1 MRDNFEDIGI
11 SDDFMFGTVMRN
23 PEYCKPFL
31 ETVLGIQIEKIV
43 YPSSQK
49 VIDLTL
55 DARSVR
61 LDIYAADKNHT
72 VYNIEM
78 QNGHYANLP
87 KRSRY
92 YQGMVDLNI
101 LEKGND
107 YQCLRKS
114 YIIFVCTFDLFGEGR
129 HIYTFENRCIQ
140 NLDLALG
147 DEATKIFLN
156 TKGTADDVSEE
167 MKNLLDYID
176 GKLPSDTY
184 TNALDEE
191 VRRIRQNE
199 DWRLDYMTLDMKF
212 MEKYE
217 EGKREGIEMGKQR
230 GKELGKIDT
239 LIELVHD
246 GILTEIDA
254 AQRAEITVEEFVKL
268 I

>member
-1 MRDNFEDIGI
+1 M
-11 SDDFMFGTVMRN
+11 
-23 PEYCKPFL
+23 
-31 ETVLGIQIEKIV
+31 
-43 YPSSQK
+43 
-49 VIDLTL
+49 
-55 DARSVR
+55 
-61 LDIYAADKNHT
+61 
-72 VYNIEM
+72 
-78 QNGHYANLP
+78 
-87 KRSRY
+87 
-92 YQGMVDLNI
+92 
-101 LEKGND
+101 
-107 YQCLRKS
+107 
-114 YIIFVCTFDLFGEGR
+114 
-129 HIYTFENRCIQ
+129 
-140 NLDLALG
+140 
-147 DEATKIFLN
+147 
-156 TKGTADDVSEE
+156 SEE

-217 EGKREGIEMGKQR
+217 EGMEKGIEKGKREGIEMGKQR

>member
-1 MRDNFEDIGI
+1 MRNNFEDIGI
-11 SDDFMFGTVMRN
+11 SDDFMFGTVMRK

-31 ETVLGIQIEKIV
+31 ETVLGIPIEKVV

-49 VIDLTL
+49 VIDLKS

-61 LDIYAADKNHT
+61 LDVYAADEKHT
-72 VYNIEM
+72 AYNIEM
-78 QNGHYANLP
+78 QNEHCANLP

-101 LEKGND
+101 LEKGKN

-129 HIYTFENRCIQ
+129 HIYTFENRCVQ
-140 NLDLALG
+140 SLGLTLG

-156 TKGTADDVSEE
+156 TKGTVDDVSEE

-176 GKLPSDTY
+176 GRAPDNTY
-184 TNALDEE
+184 TNALDKE

-212 MEKYE
+212 QEKFEQGME
-217 EGKREGIEMGKQR
+217 R
-230 GKELGKIDT
+230 GKHEGMERGTQRGKIDT
-239 LIELVHD
+239 LIELVRD
-246 GILTEIDA
+246 GILSVTDA
-254 AQRAEITVEEFVKL
+254 AQRAEMTVEEFANL